1 VSCPEFVLEVNI
13 FTIHREAQKNDR
25 TLFKLIHTKLL
36 SASLDEH
43 SDMNGAKRKK
53 SLEGRVLEL
62 ATAAKLGKGETTIR
76 KQEHSKA
83 PKHIRE
89 GIASKRRERN
99 QTKLE
104 DVSWSPILF
113 DSVLKILLLGKGF
126 GKLSSHYQAASCRS

>member
-1 VSCPEFVLEVNI
+1 
-13 FTIHREAQKNDR
+13 
-25 TLFKLIHTKLL
+25 
-36 SASLDEH
+36 
-43 SDMNGAKRKK
+43 MNGAKRKK

-104 DVSWSPILF
+104 DAK
-113 DSVLKILLLGKGF
+113 DSGNYHPTIKRLLADPEEPKKRIKRERGIGMGVGKFRGGVLTLGKQEIHKGQGTPQVDSKG
-126 GKLSSHYQAASCRS
+126 GKGRGRGRGGPRN